1 MLELE
6 NVSTNYGKIPM
17 LRDVDLEIR
26 KGEVV
31 CLLGA
36 NGAGKTTTLKTILG
50 LTRTVEG
57 SITFQGRRIEA
68 IPTHK
73 IVQMGISIVPQG
85 EGLFPKMTVE
95 TNLRLG
101 AYFERDQAK
110 VDAGLEDVFKIFPR
124 LKERLGQKAGTL
136 SGGERTMLSI
146 ARGLLAG
153 PDLLL
158 MDEPSLGLA
167 PVLVEETFKSIE
179 RIRKEKDAT
188 ILLVEQNAKK
198 ALSVADRGYIMQKG
212 RIILAGTRD
221 ELLQSNIVKQSY
233 LYV

>member
-1 MLELE
+1 MLELK

-17 LRDVDLEIR
+17 LRAVNLEIR

-36 NGAGKTTTLKTILG
+36 NGAGKTTTLKAILG
-50 LTRTVEG
+50 LTRAVEG
-57 SITFQGRRIEA
+57 SITFHGRRIEA
-68 IPTHK
+68 LPTHK

-110 VDAGLEDVFKIFPR
+110 VDAGLEGIFKIFPR

-179 RIRKEKDAT
+179 RIRKEKEAT

-221 ELLQSNIVKQSY
+221 ELLQSSIVRQSY

>member
-1 MLELE
+1 MLELR

-17 LRDVDLEIR
+17 LRAVNLEVR

-31 CLLGA
+31 CILGA

-50 LTRTVEG
+50 LVKTAEG
-57 SITFQGRRIEA
+57 SIHFDGQRIDTLPA
-68 IPTHK
+68 HK
-73 IVQMGISIVPQG
+73 IVKAGISIVPQG

-101 AYFERDQAK
+101 AYFEKDKAK
-110 VDAGLEDVFKIFPR
+110 VDAGLEDVFRIFPR
-124 LKERLGQKAGTL
+124 LKERLDQKAGTL
-136 SGGERTMLSI
+136 SGGERTMLGI
-146 ARGLLAG
+146 ARGLLAE

-167 PVLVEETFKSIE
+167 PVLVDETFKSIE
-179 RIRKEKDAT
+179 RIRKEKNVT

-212 RIILAGTRD
+212 RIIHAGTRD
-221 ELLQSNIVKQSY
+221 ELLESSVVRQSY
-233 LYV
+233 LQV